1 MFEAW
6 GRLVYRFR
14 WLVLAVSGLLL
25 AGSVLAVFNGG
36 SPSNSGPQDEHIEA
50 AYASKLINT
59 ELQRG
64 TQAKSR
70 GSSFLVILS
79 SPALKTTDPEF
90 QSAVSDALEPLTSD
104 ARVTTVTTP
113 YSAGAS
119 AAALVSR
126 DGHRA
131 LAIVGLKD
139 DPNTA
144 RHYIDQVAGKVHSTQ
159 LKILITG
166 SVAINHAFDVTLESD
181 LQRAEVISLP
191 ISLLLLLLVFGAVV
205 AALLPV
211 GVGLLSVVGGVGA
224 TLILARFTDVSSYAI
239 NLVTLIGLGVAIDYS
254 LFIVNRFREELA
266 RGRGGEAAMG
276 ATMATAGRAV
286 TFSGITVAI
295 GLSALFFY
303 RGTFLASM
311 GGAGALV
318 VILAV
323 LYALSFLPALLA
335 VLGPRVDRL
344 RVPLP
349 RGEDG
354 GLWRRFAGWVMRR
367 PVLVLVP
374 SLAALVLAGTPFFH
388 LRLANGDV
396 DMLPQR
402 VQARQGYDI
411 LVRDFPGQDQTVMPI
426 VAYYPDGS
434 PLTADRVG
442 SVYDLSRR
450 VAAMPGV
457 LRVESPVDVDPSM
470 SRADYQRLYS
480 RPGDQLPADL
490 RDSLARSTGN
500 HVVVLY
506 AYSNHPASSDA
517 ARDLVRGIRSDQG
530 LLPGGRI
537 LVTGP
542 TAFDMDIIGF
552 ITQRTPYAVLFAI
565 LVTYLVLFLLTGSL
579 VLPLKAVL
587 MNLLSLAAS
596 FGALVW
602 IFQDGHLS
610 NLLGFTPQSIDPT
623 IPVIMFSLIFGLSM
637 DYEVLLVSR
646 IQEEYRLS
654 GDNRQAVAEGLQ
666 RSGRLITGAAGIMVA
681 VFLAFGVGEVVYIKA
696 IGLGLAIAIA
706 IDASIVRALVV
717 PAVMRLLGNLN
728 WWAPPPLAW
737 VYRRLSL
744 GERQLAAEPIEA
756 AG

>member
-14 WLVLAVSGLLL
+14 WLVLAVSGVLLV
-25 AGSVLAVFNGG
+25 GSVVAVFNGG
-36 SPSNSGPQDEHIEA
+36 SLSNGGPQDEQIEA
-50 AYASKLINT
+50 AHASNLINT
-59 ELQRG
+59 ELQK
-64 TQAKSR
+64 TQTR
-70 GSSFLVILS
+70 TPGSNFLVILS
-79 SPALKTTDPEF
+79 SSTLKTTDPEF
-90 QSAVSDALEPLTSD
+90 QAAVTDALQPLSSD

-113 YSAGAS
+113 YNAGGPSVAS
-119 AAALVSR
+119 AMISR

-139 DPNTA
+139 DPKDS
-144 RHYIDQVAGKVHSTQ
+144 RHYIDQVAGKVHSSQ

-166 SVAINHAFDVTLESD
+166 SLAINRAFDVTLESD
-181 LQRAEVISLP
+181 LQRAEFISLP

-211 GVGLLSVVGGVGA
+211 GVGLLSVVGGVAA
-224 TLILARFTDVSSYAI
+224 TLILARFTDVSQYAI

-254 LFIVNRFREELA
+254 LFIVNRYREELA
-266 RGRGGEAAMG
+266 RGRDREAALG
-276 ATMATAGRAV
+276 VTLATAGRAV
-286 TFSGITVAI
+286 TFSGVTVAI

-303 RGTFLASM
+303 HGTFLASM

-318 VILAV
+318 VVLAV

-335 VLGPRVDRL
+335 VLGPRVDLL

-349 RGEDG
+349 RTGDG
-354 GLWRRFAGWVMRR
+354 GFWRRFAGWVMRR

-402 VQARQGYDI
+402 VEARQGYDV
-411 LVRDFPGQDQTVMPI
+411 LVRDFPGHDQTVMTI
-426 VAYYPDGS
+426 VAYYPDGH
-434 PLTADRVG
+434 PLTPDRVG
-442 SVYDLSRR
+442 SLYDLSRR

-457 LRVESPVDVDPSM
+457 LRVESPLNVDPSL

-480 RPGDQLPADL
+480 QPVDQLPAEM
-490 RDSLARSTGN
+490 RDNLALSTGK
-500 HVVVLY
+500 HIVLLY
-506 AYSNHPASSDA
+506 AYSNHPTSSDA
-517 ARDLVRGIRSDQG
+517 ARELVRGIRNDPG
-530 LLPGGRI
+530 LPGGRV
-537 LVTGP
+537 LVTGG
-542 TAFDMDIIGF
+542 TASDMDIIGF

-565 LVTYLVLFLLTGSL
+565 VVTYLVLFLLTGSL
-579 VLPLKAVL
+579 VLPLKAVI

-696 IGLGLAIAIA
+696 IGLGLAIAVA
-706 IDASIVRALVV
+706 IDATIVRALVV
-717 PAVMRLLGNLN
+717 PAVMRLLGDLN
-728 WWAPPPLAW
+728 WWAPGPLAW
-737 VYRRLSL
+737 IQRRLSL
-744 GERQLAAEPIEA
+744 GDLPLAPEPVEA
-756 AG
+756 SP